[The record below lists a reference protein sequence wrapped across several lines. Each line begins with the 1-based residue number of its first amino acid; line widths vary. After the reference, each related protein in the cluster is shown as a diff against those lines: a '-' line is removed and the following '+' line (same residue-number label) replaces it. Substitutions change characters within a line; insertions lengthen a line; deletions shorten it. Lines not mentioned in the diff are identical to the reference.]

1 MYNKSNIKKEK
12 KQEIRGNLK
21 KISEIIKPLKDKG
34 EVQTINEGLIRR
46 YEEQGHKNLKTYSE
60 WLSIG
65 RQVKRGS
72 KALYLWRRQT
82 SFTAEENGEE
92 KEIFYYP
99 FLALFSEKQTYKI
112 GG

>member
-1 MYNKSNIKKEK
+1 MYNKSNTKREIKKET
-12 KQEIRGNLK
+12 RGNLK

-34 EVQTINEGLIRR
+34 EVKTINEGLLKR
-46 YEEQGHKNLKTYSE
+46 YEKQGHKNLKTYSE

-72 KALYLWRRQT
+72 KALYLWSRQT
-82 SFTAEENGEE
+82 SFTTEENGQE
-92 KEIFYYP
+92 KEVFYYP